1 MRTLLILAFLA
12 VAAGA
17 GMKSAPEPAPK
28 VANVDGEAVIPGKL
42 IGAKPMFEVK
52 NVQFWDGKLAT
63 TGAQCT
69 IVTGDVWN
77 MTEGDGWAVDV
88 EVDVWAGTKSAG
100 HVGVAKAHIERVGVK
115 VPVAFR
121 ALLPGCY
128 VKQYWDDGCRILHS
142 ARLTV
147 MPAKPFGEK

>member
-1 MRTLLILAFLA
+1 MTFPVSVVDLSTGENTKGDATMRTLLILAFLA

-69 IVTGDVWN
+69 IDTGDEWN

-88 EVDVWAGTKSAG
+88 EVEKPG
-100 HVGVAKAHIERVGVK
+100 
-115 VPVAFR
+115 
-121 ALLPGCY
+121 AL
-128 VKQYWDDGCRILHS
+128 RF
-142 ARLTV
+142 ARTASVVVRRRRSL
-147 MPAKPFGEK
+147 